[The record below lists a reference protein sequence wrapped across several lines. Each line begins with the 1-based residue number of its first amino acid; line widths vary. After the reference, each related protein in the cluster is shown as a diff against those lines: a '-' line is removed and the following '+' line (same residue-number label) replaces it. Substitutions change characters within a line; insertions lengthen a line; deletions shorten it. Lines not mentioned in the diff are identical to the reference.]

1 MLSKDFVSLSKNNTL
16 FLIWSSKN
24 KKKRNCYLVMFHH
37 SVNNKQKKFEK
48 FYEYITPINV

>member
-24 KKKRNCYLVMFHH
+24 KKKKGIAL
-37 SVNNKQKKFEK
+37 
-48 FYEYITPINV
+48 

>member
-1 MLSKDFVSLSKNNTL
+1 MVIKKT
-16 FLIWSSKN
+16 
-24 KKKRNCYLVMFHH
+24 KKKGNCYLVMFHH